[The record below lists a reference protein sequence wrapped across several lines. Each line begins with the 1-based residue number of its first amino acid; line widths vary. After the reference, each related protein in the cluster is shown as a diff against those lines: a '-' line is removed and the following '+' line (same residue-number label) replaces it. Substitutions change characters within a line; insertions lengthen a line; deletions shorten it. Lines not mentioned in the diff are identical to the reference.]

1 MSADTT
7 VVVLSD
13 EDIRTLLLAVG
24 LDPAAGPD
32 ADSRSFDELDLD
44 SLARM
49 ELAARIQDRYGVDV
63 EEDITGDLSP
73 SGLRLLVNA
82 RVGAA
87 A

>member
-7 VVVLSD
+7 VTVLSD
-13 EDIRTLLLAVG
+13 EDVRTLLLAVG
-24 LDPAAGPD
+24 LDPAAGPE

-49 ELAARIQDRYGVDV
+49 ELAARVQDRFGVDV

-82 RVGAA
+82 RVGGAA
-87 A
+87 